1 MVFKYSITLAS
12 FRGIEP
18 LEETLERLVQQ
29 GYDAVEMFG
38 EPENLDL
45 KHLGAVFRSYDIPVC
60 GITGLWGRVSEDGWK
75 RKFLSSDQ
83 SYIKSSEKY
92 VEQCIEMCEILGG
105 KEVNICL
112 FAEDKLVAFDRTHTL
127 LSDNQKASVFQKV
140 IPILSRLSKLAND
153 HGIQLLLEPLNRY
166 STPYCTTVKDALA
179 VTNQINQDNFGILL
193 DTFHMNIEEESFEN
207 AIATSKGLLRHSHFA
222 DNNRKMPGYAH
233 IDFQHIIQS
242 LKQINYDHFISF
254 EPNLDRKEYEPATK
268 KGLDFI
274 KKIESD

>member
-1 MVFKYSITLAS
+1 MAFKYSITLAS
-12 FRGIEP
+12 FRPIEP

-38 EPENLDL
+38 EPDLDL
-45 KHLGAVFRSYDIPVC
+45 KQLEVVFRSYNIPVC

-83 SYIKSSEKY
+83 SYIKNSVKY
-92 VEQCIEMCEILGG
+92 IERCIEMCELLGG

-112 FAEDKLVAFDRTHTL
+112 FAEDNLVTFDRTHTI
-127 LSDNQKASVFQKV
+127 LSDDQKAQVIQQV
-140 IPILSRLSKLAND
+140 IPVLSRLSRLAND
-153 HGIQLLLEPLNRY
+153 HGVQLLLEPLNRY
-166 STPYCTTVKDALA
+166 STPYCTTVKDAIA

-207 AIATSKGLLRHSHFA
+207 AILKSQGLLRHSHFA

-233 IDFQHIIQS
+233 IDFQSIIRS
-242 LKQINYDHFISF
+242 LKRISYDRFISF
-254 EPNLDRKEYEPATK
+254 EPNLERREYQPATK
-268 KGLDFI
+268 NGLDCI
-274 KKIESD
+274 KKIEKNH